1 MVSFEAMIGI
11 NITLKEV
18 MIMAIDRR
26 QQVIEAAEKSFALFG
41 YKATTMDQV
50 AKIANVGKGTIYTF
64 FTNKEE
70 LFDEILR
77 SVIMDM
83 KRITETE
90 VSEDKSFF
98 ENVYHSMDLLLE
110 FRSEHELLIKLFQEV
125 RDFGTPQARE
135 GLQRIEDEILRYL
148 ESKVA
153 RAAQR
158 GEIRAL
164 DPKVVS
170 FVMFK
175 LYIALTSEWNKREE
189 PLSKEQIKEFVR
201 MFLAGGLSP
210 E

>member
-1 MVSFEAMIGI
+1 
-11 NITLKEV
+11 
-18 MIMAIDRR
+18 MAIDRR

>member
-1 MVSFEAMIGI
+1 MIGI

>member
-1 MVSFEAMIGI
+1 
-11 NITLKEV
+11 
-18 MIMAIDRR
+18 MAVDRR

-50 AKIANVGKGTIYTF
+50 AKIANVAKGTIYTF

-77 SVIMDM
+77 SVILDM
-83 KRITETE
+83 KRITEKE
-90 VSEDKSFF
+90 VREDKSFF
-98 ENVYHSMDLLLE
+98 ENLYHSMDLLLE
-110 FRSEHELLIKLFQEV
+110 FRGQHELLIKLFQEV

-135 GLQRIEDEILRYL
+135 GLQRIEDEILSYL
-148 ESKVA
+148 ESKIT

-158 GEIRAL
+158 EEIRSL

-170 FVMFK
+170 FVIFK

-201 MFLAGGLSP
+201 IFLSGGLSP

>member
-1 MVSFEAMIGI
+1 
-11 NITLKEV
+11 
-18 MIMAIDRR
+18 MAIDRR

-77 SVIMDM
+77 SVIMEM

-110 FRSEHELLIKLFQEV
+110 FRREHELLIKLFQEV

-201 MFLAGGLSP
+201 IFLAGGLSP

>member
-1 MVSFEAMIGI
+1 M
-11 NITLKEV
+11 T
-18 MIMAIDRR
+18 IDRR

-50 AKIANVGKGTIYTF
+50 AKIANVAKGTIYTF

-77 SVIMDM
+77 SVIMEM

-110 FRSEHELLIKLFQEV
+110 FRREHELLIKLFQEV

-148 ESKVA
+148 ESKVT

-189 PLSKEQIKEFVR
+189 PLSKEQIKEFAR
-201 MFLAGGLSP
+201 IFLAGGLSP

>member
-1 MVSFEAMIGI
+1 
-11 NITLKEV
+11 
-18 MIMAIDRR
+18 MAIDRR

-77 SVIMDM
+77 SVIMEM

-110 FRSEHELLIKLFQEV
+110 FRREHELLIKLFQEV

-148 ESKVA
+148 EGKVA

>member
-1 MVSFEAMIGI
+1 
-11 NITLKEV
+11 
-18 MIMAIDRR
+18 MAVDRR

-50 AKIANVGKGTIYTF
+50 AKIANVAKGTIYTF

-77 SVIMDM
+77 SVILDM

-90 VSEDKSFF
+90 VREDKSFF

-110 FRSEHELLIKLFQEV
+110 FRREHELLIKLFQEV

-135 GLQRIEDEILRYL
+135 GLQRIEDEILSYL
-148 ESKVA
+148 ESKITL
-153 RAAQR
+153 AAQR
-158 GEIRAL
+158 GEIRSL

-201 MFLAGGLSP
+201 IFLSGGLSP

>member
-1 MVSFEAMIGI
+1 
-11 NITLKEV
+11 
-18 MIMAIDRR
+18 MAVVDRR

-50 AKIANVGKGTIYTF
+50 AKIANVAKGTIYTF

-77 SVIMDM
+77 SVIKEM

-110 FRSEHELLIKLFQEV
+110 FRREHELLIKLSQEV

-148 ESKVA
+148 EGKITL
-153 RAAQR
+153 AAQR
-158 GEIRAL
+158 GEIRSL

-189 PLSKEQIKEFVR
+189 PLSKEQIREFVHI
-201 MFLAGGLSP
+201 FLSGGLSP

>member
-1 MVSFEAMIGI
+1 
-11 NITLKEV
+11 
-18 MIMAIDRR
+18 MAVDRR

-50 AKIANVGKGTIYTF
+50 AKIANVAKGTIYTF

-77 SVIMDM
+77 SVILDM

-90 VSEDKSFF
+90 VREDKSFF

-110 FRSEHELLIKLFQEV
+110 FRREHELLIKLFQEV

-135 GLQRIEDEILRYL
+135 GLQRIEDEILSYL
-148 ESKVA
+148 ESKITL
-153 RAAQR
+153 AAQR
-158 GEIRAL
+158 REIRSL

-201 MFLAGGLSP
+201 IFLSGGLSP